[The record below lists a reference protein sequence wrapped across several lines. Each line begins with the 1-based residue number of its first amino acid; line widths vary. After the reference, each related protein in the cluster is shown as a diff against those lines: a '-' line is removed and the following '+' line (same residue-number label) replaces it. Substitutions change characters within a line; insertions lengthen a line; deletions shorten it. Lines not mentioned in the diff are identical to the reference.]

1 MRSADAIVKLLI
13 ANNVDVIFGVPGDTS
28 TTFHNALENHKDEIT
43 YIACRDE
50 RHASYMADTYARV
63 TGKVGVVDVP
73 SGGGVLYA
81 VPGIS
86 EANSSSIP
94 LLCISSDISIQS
106 HETGALTELQQVELT
121 KPITKWNAQIKLSSK
136 IPQLIDKA
144 FRMATGGR
152 PGAVH
157 LSIPENIHEQDYNF
171 LEKELKGSNTN
182 NPTIPFKSEPAD
194 SDVEQVVELLMK
206 ASKPVIIA
214 GGGVHLSSAYKEL
227 EAISQNYSIPV
238 ATSLNGKGSVS
249 ELSPYAVGV
258 IGVNGGSDETN
269 SIIKQSDLVFIL
281 GTKLNNVTTVGK
293 DLFSHNPTIVQVDI
307 SEETLNLNIPAD
319 VAMLSD
325 IKSFLAKLD
334 LKIQDQK
341 DILVYKYKEWRES
354 VQSIV
359 KEKFTRV
366 EEEVNAETE
375 FVNPAKIISILDEIT
390 DEDSIFV
397 VDAGTQTPYLASN
410 FKIKRAGRK
419 TVFDR
424 GHGNLGYALGA
435 SLGAQVAHPDAKVFS
450 LFGDGSFAMSV
461 GELETAKRL
470 NLPIVFILLQNNA
483 YGWIK
488 KLYQLYFNEQYI
500 AVDFA
505 SFDAAKIAEG
515 FGIQSLKIESNDKLK
530 EGLEWAVKQDSPV
543 FLDIRIE
550 AITDIVPPVVNW
562 RKDSKIDPSKRE
574 ALTY

>member
-1 MRSADAIVKLLI
+1 M
-13 ANNVDVIFGVPGDTS
+13 DVIFGVPGDTS

-43 YIACRDE
+43 YISCRDE

-136 IPQLIDKA
+136 VPHLLNKA

-157 LSIPENIHEQDYNF
+157 LSIPENIHEQDHIF
-171 LEKELKGSNTN
+171 SEKDLTGSNTN
-182 NPTIPFKSEPAD
+182 NSTTPFKSGPAD
-194 SDVEQVVELLMK
+194 SDLRSVFELLME

-214 GGGVHLSSAYKEL
+214 GGGVHLSTAYKEL
-227 EAISQNYSIPV
+227 EVISQRYSIPV
-238 ATSLNGKGSVS
+238 ATTINGKGSVS

-269 SIIKQSDLVFIL
+269 SIIKQSDLVIVL
-281 GTKLNNVTTVGK
+281 GSKLNNVTTVNK
-293 DLFSHNPTIVQVDI
+293 DIFSNNPTIVQVDI
-307 SEETLNLNIPAD
+307 SEETLNLNIPVD
-319 VAMLSD
+319 VAILCD
-325 IKSFLAKLD
+325 IRLFLAKLD
-334 LKIQDQK
+334 SNTQEQK
-341 DILVYKYKEWRES
+341 EFLTYKFKEWNES
-354 VQSIV
+354 ICKIV
-359 KEKFTRV
+359 KEKFKRV
-366 EEEVNAETE
+366 EDEVNQETE
-375 FVNPAKIISILDEIT
+375 FVNPAKIISILDKIT
-390 DEDSIFV
+390 NEDSIFV
-397 VDAGTQTPYLASN
+397 VDAGTQTPYMASN
-410 FKIKRAGRK
+410 FKIKKAGRK

-424 GHGNLGYALGA
+424 GHGNLGYALGS
-435 SLGAQVAHPDAKVFS
+435 SLGAQVARPDTKVFS

-470 NLPIVFILLQNNA
+470 NLPIVFILLQNNS

-488 KLYQLYFNEQYI
+488 KLHQLYHNEQYI
-500 AVDFA
+500 AVDFTN
-505 SFDAAKIAEG
+505 FDAAKIAEG
-515 FGIQSLKIESNDKLK
+515 FGIQSLKINSNDKIE
-530 EGLEWAVKQDSPV
+530 EGLKWAVEQNSPV
-543 FLDIRIE
+543 FIDIRI
-550 AITDIVPPVVNW
+550 ASITDIIPPVVNW
-562 RKDSKIDPSKRE
+562 RKDSKIDPNKRE